1 MSHILEFLDLVDTP
15 STFSGFPNR
24 PVKVNAGA
32 TALEFGSVA
41 AEYSSLDTSN
51 FDGIFDSS
59 VTNVQLMAD
68 QLDDGLYLVASFF
81 NGIIAETFNALVT
94 ESGGTVTLNL
104 EAAPSGGDL
113 NIRFSDGWY
122 TLDCTPTATINL
134 TAGTDSAPTTNYVYV
149 LQSTKALTKSTS
161 GWPSAEHAKVAF
173 LLVPSATQVSSD
185 GCYIN
190 QNWNDHVTGTD
201 DQGHLTHMTE
211 AIRLTM
217 GGATWNSG
225 VAGNASGSEYLEITG
240 TSPSTVYFK
249 STSGVSYQMHKHTI
263 PAIDTSAGDD
273 CHVVNWNGTPYY
285 QITDF
290 ASITADANGG
300 SLSNKYFNL
309 VMWGVANKT
318 GEYAPL
324 MCNLPTGTIP
334 REFIQES
341 TTGFLVCRLTC
352 SQTPT
357 GTWTLHST
365 TDLRGVPAGASAG
378 AGVSGAAL
386 TEFPDN
392 QFTIFNVTDN
402 TKVVDFDLSTL
413 TTGNTRTITP
423 ADADM
428 TLLSTTQYT
437 DLTDGGVTALHK
449 HNISA
454 LEG

>member
-324 MCNLPTGTIP
+324 MCNLPTG
-334 REFIQES
+334 
-341 TTGFLVCRLTC
+341 
-352 SQTPT
+352 
-357 GTWTLHST
+357 
-365 TDLRGVPAGASAG
+365 
-378 AGVSGAAL
+378 
-386 TEFPDN
+386 
-392 QFTIFNVTDN
+392 
-402 TKVVDFDLSTL
+402 
-413 TTGNTRTITP
+413 
-423 ADADM
+423 
-428 TLLSTTQYT
+428 
-437 DLTDGGVTALHK
+437 DGG
-449 HNISA
+449 
-454 LEG
+454 